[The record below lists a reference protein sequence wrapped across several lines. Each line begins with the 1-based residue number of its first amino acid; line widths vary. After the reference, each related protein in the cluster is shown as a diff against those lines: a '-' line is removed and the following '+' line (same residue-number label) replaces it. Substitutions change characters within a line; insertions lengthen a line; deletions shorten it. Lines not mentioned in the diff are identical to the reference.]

1 MLVLPYVYPGAGSLR
16 TELGAGDVEVGVGCA
31 HLSSSLKA
39 FCLTG
44 KEI

>member
-1 MLVLPYVYPGAGSLR
+1 MLVLPYVYPGADSIR
-16 TELGAGDVEVGVGCA
+16 TELGAGDVEAGAGCA
-31 HLSSSLKA
+31 HLRSSLIA